1 MNDTLI
7 IKALEGSAERRSERR
22 EFFRRAGGLAAGAA
36 AAAGA
41 ALVAAREKWPAA
53 AALAAGGEVQ
63 AQQMLPMSDTDILN
77 FALNFEYLEGN
88 FYNYIVNGAPIDA
101 SLTTGVGTLGAATGG
116 RAHTFDDP
124 VVGAYARQL
133 VNDETGHIKFLRS
146 QLGSAAVAQPAI
158 DLGTSPTS
166 AFSVAAQMAGAVPA
180 GQPFDPYASDVN
192 FLLAAFLFVE
202 VGTSAYQGAAGLLTS
217 NLYLDA
223 AAGILAVEAYH
234 SGIARTLIYNKG
246 IALPMDANN
255 PINLTVGISNAR
267 DSLDGPTDDDQG
279 LIYNGAPNFVPTD
292 ANSLTFPRTT
302 AQVLNIGYLNAMSVT
317 KGGFFPNGVNGAVNT
332 SGANG

>member
-1 MNDTLI
+1 M
-7 IKALEGSAERRSERR
+7 
-22 EFFRRAGGLAAGAA
+22 
-36 AAAGA
+36 
-41 ALVAAREKWPAA
+41 
-53 AALAAGGEVQ
+53 
-63 AQQMLPMSDTDILN
+63 
-77 FALNFEYLEGN
+77 
-88 FYNYIVNGAPIDA
+88 
-101 SLTTGVGTLGAATGG
+101 
-116 RAHTFDDP
+116 
-124 VVGAYARQL
+124 VGAYARQL

>member
-7 IKALEGSAERRSERR
+7 IDALEDRAQRRSGRR
-22 EFFRRAGGLAAGAA
+22 EFFRRAGGLAAGAVA
-36 AAAGA
+36 ATALSAAGEA
-41 ALVAAREKWPAA
+41 E
-53 AALAAGGEVQ
+53 
-63 AQQMLPMSDTDILN
+63 AQQMLPMSDPDILN
-77 FALNFEYLEGN
+77 FALNFEYLEAN
-88 FYNYIVNGAPIDA
+88 FYNYIVNGTPIDA
-101 SLTTGVGTLGAATGG
+101 SLTTGVGTPGAATGG
-116 RAHTFDDP
+116 RRHTFDDP

-146 QLGSAAVAQPAI
+146 QLGGAAVAQPAI

-166 AFSVAAQMAGAVPA
+166 AFSKAAQSAGAVPA
-180 GQPFDPYASDVN
+180 GASFDPYASDIN

-202 VGTSAYQGAAGLLTS
+202 VGASAYQGAASLIS
-217 NLYLDA
+217 NKLYLDA

-234 SGIARTLIYNKG
+234 SGIARTLIYSKG
-246 IALPMDANN
+246 IALPNDANN
-255 PINLTVGISNAR
+255 PINVTVGISNAR
-267 DSLDGPTDDDQG
+267 DSLDGASDDDQG

-302 AQVLNIGYLNAMSVT
+302 AQVLNIGYLTPKSVN

>member
-7 IKALEGSAERRSERR
+7 IDALEGRAERRSERR
-22 EFFRRAGGLAAGAA
+22 EFFRRAGGLAAGA
-36 AAAGA
+36 
-41 ALVAAREKWPAA
+41 VAATAFA
-53 AALAAGGEVQ
+53 TGGEAE
-63 AQQMLPMSDTDILN
+63 AQQMLPMSDADILN

-101 SLTTGVGTLGAATGG
+101 SLTTGVGALGAATGG

-166 AFSVAAQMAGAVPA
+166 AFSMAAQAAGAVAP
-180 GQPFDPYASDVN
+180 GQSFDPYASDIN

-202 VGTSAYQGAAGLLTS
+202 VGTSAYQGAAGLIS
-217 NLYLDA
+217 NKLYLDA

-246 IALPMDANN
+246 IATPLTDPNN

-267 DSLDGPTDDDQG
+267 DSLDGASDDDQG

-302 AQVLNIGYLNAMSVT
+302 AQVLNIGYLNKLSVT

>member
-1 MNDTLI
+1 MDDHAI
-7 IKALEGSAERRSERR
+7 IAALEDRAERRTDRR
-22 EFFRRAGGLAAGAA
+22 DFFRRAGGFAAGAA
-36 AAAGA
+36 AATAFSATGA
-41 ALVAAREKWPAA
+41 AE
-53 AALAAGGEVQ
+53 
-63 AQQMLPMSDTDILN
+63 AQQMLPMSDADILN

-88 FYNYIVNGAPIDA
+88 FYSYIVNGVPIDA

-124 VVGAYARQL
+124 VVRAYAIQL
-133 VNDETGHIKFLRS
+133 VNDELGHIKFLRS
-146 QLGSAAVAQPAI
+146 QLGAAAVAQPAI

-166 AFSVAAQMAGAVPA
+166 AFSVAAQAAGAVPP
-180 GQPFDPYASDVN
+180 GGSFDPYASDIN

-202 VGTSAYQGAAGLLTS
+202 VGTSAYQGAAGLIS
-217 NLYLDA
+217 NKLYLDA
-223 AAGILAVEAYH
+223 ASGILAVEAYH
-234 SGIARTLIYNKG
+234 SGIARTLIYSKG
-246 IALPMDANN
+246 IALPNDANN

-292 ANSLTFPRTT
+292 DNSLTFPRTT
-302 AQVLNIGYLNAMSVT
+302 AQVLNIGYLNKNSVNR
-317 KGGFFPNGVNGAVNT
+317 GGFFPNGVNGSVNT